1 MQELDKLTVSK
12 YSVSGLRN
20 SNIVILTA
28 IMLEEMCFSK
38 HFVKGML
45 SSDFLLVIFRKITNH
60 LIVLKS
66 ENT

>member
-1 MQELDKLTVSK
+1 MQELDKLTCLEIFCFQE
-12 YSVSGLRN
+12 LRN

-45 SSDFLLVIFRKITNH
+45 SSDFFACNIPENYQPFGCFKI
-60 LIVLKS
+60 
-66 ENT
+66 